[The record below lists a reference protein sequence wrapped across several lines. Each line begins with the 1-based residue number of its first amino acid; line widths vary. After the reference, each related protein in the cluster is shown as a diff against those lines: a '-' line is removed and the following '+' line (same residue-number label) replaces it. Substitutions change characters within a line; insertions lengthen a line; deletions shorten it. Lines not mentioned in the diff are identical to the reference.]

1 MNTDDDSADSHRSK
15 ELKAE
20 YYRSLIDN
28 VSDIIMVAGPDGVAR
43 YVSPSIERSLGHTP
57 SDRRQGI
64 AQ

>member
-28 VSDIIMVAGPDGVAR
+28 VSDIIMVAGPDGVVR
-43 YVSPSIERSLGHTP
+43 YVSPSIERSLGRTP